1 MNAAVARLEDD
12 AGAELSDMLR
22 KSVQDFAAVHP
33 GVARTRRHR
42 DLEPGYDPTIWGAM
56 AQAGWTGIAIPE
68 ASGGLDLGLAEIC
81 IVAEELAADLAPE
94 PFGPAT
100 VAALAIARGDKP
112 ALRERILPRIVSG
125 DILPALA
132 WQEDANTIDALAPSA
147 RLMPIP
153 YGRFMLSGTK
163 RFVPAAAGA
172 TGFAVTVAT
181 ADGPSI
187 VWVAR
192 GAPGLSMRG
201 DLCVDGSWLHT
212 VVFDGVELT
221 PGDVIASTA
230 ATGPLL
236 ARLVDEAAVIG
247 AAELL
252 GVIRAAF
259 DRTHS
264 YLGQRTQFGRPI
276 GSFQVLQHRLVDLW
290 MQRELVRALLGEA
303 IEACAGD
310 DPEKRARAASAVK
323 AKASAAA
330 LANSRQSIQLHGAI
344 GYADEHDIGLYL
356 KRAIVK
362 SAWMGGAPVHR
373 RRLARLYGYSGQE

>member
-12 AGAELSDMLR
+12 ASAEISDMLR
-22 KSVQDFAAVHP
+22 KSVQDFGALHP

-42 DLEPGYDPTIWGAM
+42 DLEPGYDATIWRAM

-68 ASGGLDLGLAEIC
+68 TSGGLDLGLAEIC

-100 VAALAIARGDKP
+100 VAALAIARGDN
-112 ALRERILPRIVSG
+112 ATLRERLLPRIVSG
-125 DILPALA
+125 DIIPALA
-132 WQEDANTIDALAPSA
+132 WQEDANTIDARAPSA
-147 RLMPIP
+147 RLAPIP
-153 YGRFMLSGTK
+153 DGRFTLNGAK

-172 TGFAVTVAT
+172 TGFAVTAAT
-181 ADGPSI
+181 ANGPSI

-192 GAPGLSMRG
+192 DAPGLSMRG

-221 PGDVIASTA
+221 SDDVIASPA

-236 ARLVDEAAVIG
+236 ARLIDEAAVIG

-264 YLGQRTQFGRPI
+264 YLGQRSQFGRPI

-303 IEACAGD
+303 IEACSGD
-310 DPEKRARAASAVK
+310 DTETRARAASAVK

-330 LANSRQSIQLHGAI
+330 LANGRQSIQLHGAI

-362 SAWMGGAPVHR
+362 SAWIGGAPVHR
-373 RRLARLYGYSGQE
+373 RRLARLYGYNGQE